1 MQVFVTSRQNLDSYM
16 DEAPSVRAGSLF
28 FEKDK
33 SVTTE
38 IQEKGS

>member
-1 MQVFVTSRQNLDSYM
+1 MKRRLSGP
-16 DEAPSVRAGSLF
+16 ALF

>member
-1 MQVFVTSRQNLDSYM
+1 MKRRLSGP
-16 DEAPSVRAGSLF
+16 ALF

-38 IQEKGS
+38 IQEKDS